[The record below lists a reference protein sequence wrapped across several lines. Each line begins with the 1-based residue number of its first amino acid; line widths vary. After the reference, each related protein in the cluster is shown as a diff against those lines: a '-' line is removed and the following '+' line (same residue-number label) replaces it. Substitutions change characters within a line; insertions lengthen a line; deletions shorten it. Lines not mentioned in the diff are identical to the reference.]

1 MQSVFYHVILHLMAL
16 GFRGRPRREAVLPM
30 AEDPGLFYYD
40 RFYEACDTLSY
51 SDCVSLANGLKISV
65 REVYNWRNRR
75 HFPCMIG
82 TALFVM
88 DWVRLGKPTKLV
100 SQDSIMTSM
109 L

>member
-1 MQSVFYHVILHLMAL
+1 MQSFFHRVILHLMRLA
-16 GFRGRPRREAVLPM
+16 FRGRPRREAVLPHI
-30 AEDPGLFYYD
+30 EDPALFYYD

-51 SDCVSLANGLKISV
+51 ADCVSLANGLKISV

-75 HFPCMIG
+75 HFPRIG
-82 TALFVM
+82 TVLFVM

-100 SQDSIMTSM
+100 SQHSIMTSM